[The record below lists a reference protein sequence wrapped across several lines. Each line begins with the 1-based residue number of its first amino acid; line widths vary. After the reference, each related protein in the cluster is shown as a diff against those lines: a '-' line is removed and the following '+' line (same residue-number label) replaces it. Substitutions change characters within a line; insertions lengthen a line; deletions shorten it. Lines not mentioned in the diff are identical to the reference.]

1 LCKNQAIVLL
11 PSIDLIKENIIKYCG
26 TCFGFNH
33 GGFKAMFIDSRYLQ
47 LDDGAL
53 NDEDNEDVQ
62 VEKLKFIDIGG
73 LTTMNV
79 NVPNY
84 LV

>member
-1 LCKNQAIVLL
+1 
-11 PSIDLIKENIIKYCG
+11 
-26 TCFGFNH
+26 
-33 GGFKAMFIDSRYLQ
+33 MFIDSRYLQ